1 MNLNQV
7 TISVNDFDA
16 SFEFY
21 KKLGLVPIVKSEHYA
36 RFVVEG
42 NEATFSIHKKD
53 EHFSETV
60 IYFECNSSDE
70 LDEKVSELKS
80 KGFEFTDEL
89 ENKQWLWREIHLKDP
104 DGNVLCFVLCGGK
117 QVKPPMETPVTFNK
131 KIKTTHN

>member
-7 TISVNDFDA
+7 TISVNDFDT

-53 EHFSETV
+53 EHFSGTV
-60 IYFECNSSDE
+60 IYFECDSSDE

-104 DGNVLCFVLCGGK
+104 DGNVLCLYFAGENRLS
-117 QVKPPMETPVTFNK
+117 PPW
-131 KIKTTHN
+131 KIQ

>member
-21 KKLGLVPIVKSEHYA
+21 KNLGLVPIVKSEHYA

-42 NEATFSIHKKD
+42 NEATFSIHKKHQ
-53 EHFSETV
+53 HFSGTV
-60 IYFECNSSDE
+60 IYFECDSPE
-70 LDEKVSELKS
+70 KLDEKVSELKS

-104 DGNVLCFVLCGGK
+104 DDNVLCLYYAGENRLS
-117 QVKPPMETPVTFNK
+117 PPWK
-131 KIKTTHN
+131 LK

>member
-7 TISVNDFDA
+7 TISVNDFDS

-21 KKLGLVPIVKSEHYA
+21 KGLGLVPIVKSEHYA

-53 EHFSETV
+53 ESFSGTV
-60 IYFECNSSDE
+60 IYFECDSPE
-70 LDEKVSELKS
+70 KLDEKVSELKS

-104 DGNVLCFVLCGGK
+104 DGNVLCLYYAGENRLN
-117 QVKPPMETPVTFNK
+117 PPWKLDKN
-131 KIKTTHN
+131 

>member
-36 RFVVEG
+36 RFVAEG
-42 NEATFSIHKKD
+42 NEATFSIHKKV
-53 EHFSETV
+53 ESFSGTV
-60 IYFECNSSDE
+60 IYFECDSSE
-70 LDEKVSELKS
+70 KLDEKVSELKS
-80 KGFEFTDEL
+80 KGFEFFDEL

-104 DGNVLCFVLCGGK
+104 DGNVLCLYFAGENRLN
-117 QVKPPMETPVTFNK
+117 PPWK
-131 KIKTTHN
+131 LQ